1 MKAGGDFLKKQMY
14 ITIILCFLVIL
25 LTACNQAYK
34 EAMENGKEALSTL
47 DYETA
52 HTYFEEAL
60 LEKNADEEAEMYMN
74 QIEEMLDG
82 IAAMDEGEMIKAEEA
97 FDEVIATSHAS
108 DELIKE
114 AEAKLEEIENIT
126 STYEEVTEKIE
137 EVETL
142 HNDGMYNESL
152 DTIEK
157 MLEKDLTHPYVKE
170 LHTTLTTLEK
180 QIKKNEK
187 KRKEI
192 DKIIDEVAAHEQ
204 DKAYDA
210 GLKAA
215 EEGLEEDL
223 THDSLKE
230 REAILKE
237 LQTKLKNLQKE
248 ERIKQKQETYMKNVE
263 GIWVDETVKEDYLA
277 GVDICKINAEAVS
290 CVTMESDNIFH
301 LEIYE
306 RKANMEQHQVLM
318 NDGEFVMTVTDENN
332 IRMFDHHYTRVTNEI
347 EQRFLDDFGYDS
359 VDEFYTFI
367 FNPEFFEAVG
377 MMGDK

>member
-126 STYEEVTEKIE
+126 STYGEVTEKIE
-137 EVETL
+137 
-142 HNDGMYNESL
+142 
-152 DTIEK
+152 
-157 MLEKDLTHPYVKE
+157 
-170 LHTTLTTLEK
+170 
-180 QIKKNEK
+180 
-187 KRKEI
+187 
-192 DKIIDEVAAHEQ
+192 
-204 DKAYDA
+204 
-210 GLKAA
+210 
-215 EEGLEEDL
+215 
-223 THDSLKE
+223 
-230 REAILKE
+230 
-237 LQTKLKNLQKE
+237 
-248 ERIKQKQETYMKNVE
+248 
-263 GIWVDETVKEDYLA
+263 
-277 GVDICKINAEAVS
+277 
-290 CVTMESDNIFH
+290 
-301 LEIYE
+301 
-306 RKANMEQHQVLM
+306 
-318 NDGEFVMTVTDENN
+318 
-332 IRMFDHHYTRVTNEI
+332 
-347 EQRFLDDFGYDS
+347 
-359 VDEFYTFI
+359 
-367 FNPEFFEAVG
+367 
-377 MMGDK
+377 